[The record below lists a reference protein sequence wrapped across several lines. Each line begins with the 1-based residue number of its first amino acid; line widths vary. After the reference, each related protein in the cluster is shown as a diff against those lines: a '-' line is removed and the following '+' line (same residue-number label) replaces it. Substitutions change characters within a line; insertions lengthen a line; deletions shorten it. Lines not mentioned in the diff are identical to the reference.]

1 MFEPISSFANFS
13 NSPRQFLRRIA
24 PRRFCAL
31 GGRSSAHGWTVSVPA
46 RSALRSRPAY
56 ISYRSAGAS
65 LKTHRVPVNLDI
77 PQPEV
82 LVDEDDPH
90 VNLLGVNRLGEI
102 DQMAQSIGNY
112 EPPPR

>member
-1 MFEPISSFANFS
+1 MQRRGDDLGHHLARSDWATRN
-13 NSPRQFLRRIA
+13 LRREQ
-24 PRRFCAL
+24 L
-31 GGRSSAHGWTVSVPA
+31 VS
-46 RSALRSRPAY
+46 

-65 LKTHRVPVNLDI
+65 LKTDRVPVNLDI

-82 LVDEDDPH
+82 HLVDEDDPH
-90 VNLLGVNRLGEI
+90 VNLLGVKRLGEI